1 MQTFPDCSYHDTE
14 LAGQEMEVLEWSVGE
29 LDTLVKSSQA
39 TTDLYKVPFSKGRL
53 ILKKLR
59 YHGNVKIMYAD
70 VLS

>member
-1 MQTFPDCSYHDTE
+1 M
-14 LAGQEMEVLEWSVGE
+14 GE

-39 TTDLYKVPFSKGRL
+39 TTDLHKVSFSKGRL